1 MELLQ
6 AAIAL
11 LASMVFVLAGMIGWV
26 YWQQARLRSSL
37 NALEMHFVA
46 LTQQLVVE
54 EPPPPEPAP
63 APEPEPEPEVEDD
76 RASVEEEQ
84 PVETVEGPPP
94 ALDLDTLEGRTKKEL
109 QELLTKRGLPFGRN
123 DAKGVLISLLKASS

>member
-11 LASMVFVLAGMIGWV
+11 LASMVFVLAGMVGWV

-37 NALEMHFVA
+37 NTLEMHFVA
-46 LTQQLVVE
+46 LTQQLVID
-54 EPPPPEPAP
+54 EPPPLEPAP
-63 APEPEPEPEVEDD
+63 VPEPEPEVEDD

-109 QELLTKRGLPFGRN
+109 QELLTKRGLPFSKN

>member
-11 LASMVFVLAGMIGWV
+11 LASMVFVLAGMVGWM
-26 YWQQARLRSSL
+26 YWQQARLRSML
-37 NALEMHFVA
+37 NMMEMQFVA

-84 PVETVEGPPP
+84 AVETVEGAPP
-94 ALDLDTLEGRTKKEL
+94 ALDLDSLEGKTKKEL
-109 QELLTKRGLPFGRN
+109 QELLTKRGLPFSKN

>member
-37 NALEMHFVA
+37 NTLEMHFVA
-46 LTQQLVVE
+46 LTQQLVID
-54 EPPPPEPAP
+54 EPPPLEPVP
-63 APEPEPEPEVEDD
+63 VPEPEPEVEDD

-109 QELLTKRGLPFGRN
+109 QELLTKRGLPFGKN

>member
-37 NALEMHFVA
+37 NTLEMHFVA
-46 LTQQLVVE
+46 LTQQLVID

-63 APEPEPEPEVEDD
+63 VPEPEPEVEDD

-84 PVETVEGPPP
+84 AVETVEGPPP

-109 QELLTKRGLPFGRN
+109 QELLTKRGLPFGKN

>member
-11 LASMVFVLAGMIGWV
+11 LASMVFVLAGMVGWM

-37 NALEMHFVA
+37 NTLEMHFVA
-46 LTQQLVVE
+46 LTQQLVID

-63 APEPEPEPEVEDD
+63 VPEPEPEVEDD

-94 ALDLDTLEGRTKKEL
+94 ALDLDTLEGRTKKDL
-109 QELLTKRGLPFGRN
+109 QELLTKRGLPFGKN

>member
-37 NALEMHFVA
+37 TTLEMHFVA
-46 LTQQLVVE
+46 LTQQLVID
-54 EPPPPEPAP
+54 EPPPLEPVP
-63 APEPEPEPEVEDD
+63 VPEPEPEVEDD

-109 QELLTKRGLPFGRN
+109 QELLTKRGLPFGKN

>member
-11 LASMVFVLAGMIGWV
+11 LASMVFVLAGMVGWV

-46 LTQQLVVE
+46 LTQQLVIE

-63 APEPEPEPEVEDD
+63 VPEPEPEVEDD

-84 PVETVEGPPP
+84 PVETVEGPPS

-109 QELLTKRGLPFGRN
+109 QELLTKRGLPFGKN

>member
-11 LASMVFVLAGMIGWV
+11 LASMVFVLAGMVGWM
-26 YWQQARLRSSL
+26 YWQQARLRSML
-37 NALEMHFVA
+37 NMMEMQFVA
-46 LTQQLVVE
+46 LTQQLITE
-54 EPPPPEPAP
+54 EEPPPEPAHV
-63 APEPEPEPEVEDD
+63 PEPPAEVEPEDD

-84 PVETVEGPPP
+84 AVETVEGAPP
-94 ALDLDTLEGRTKKEL
+94 ALDLDSLEGKTKKEL
-109 QELLTKRGLPFGRN
+109 QELLTKRGLPFSKN

>member
-11 LASMVFVLAGMIGWV
+11 LASMVFVLAGMVGWM
-26 YWQQARLRSSL
+26 YWQQARLRSML
-37 NALEMHFVA
+37 NMMEMQFVA
-46 LTQQLVVE
+46 LTQQLITE
-54 EPPPPEPAP
+54 EEPPPEPAP
-63 APEPEPEPEVEDD
+63 APEPPAEVEPEDD

-84 PVETVEGPPP
+84 AVETVEGAPP
-94 ALDLDTLEGRTKKEL
+94 ALDLDSLEGKTKKEL
-109 QELLTKRGLPFGRN
+109 QELLTKRGLPFSRN

>member
-37 NALEMHFVA
+37 NTLEMHFVA
-46 LTQQLVVE
+46 LTQQLVAEE
-54 EPPPPEPAP
+54 EPPPLEPVP
-63 APEPEPEPEVEDD
+63 VPEPEPEVEDD

-84 PVETVEGPPP
+84 AVETVEGPPP

-109 QELLTKRGLPFGRN
+109 QELLTKRGLPFGKN